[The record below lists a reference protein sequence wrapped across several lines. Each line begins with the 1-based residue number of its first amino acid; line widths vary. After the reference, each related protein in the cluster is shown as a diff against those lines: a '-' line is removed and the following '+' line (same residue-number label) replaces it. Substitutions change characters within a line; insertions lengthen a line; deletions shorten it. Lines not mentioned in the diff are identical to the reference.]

1 MLYDKGGNCTIANY
15 FFYMTPPS
23 FVTLDGGYSWNK
35 QLYFIFYALF
45 ILKHKALFFMVYD

>member
-23 FVTLDGGYSWNK
+23 FVTLDGGYSWNE
-35 QLYFIFYALF
+35 QLFSIS
-45 ILKHKALFFMVYD
+45 FFTHYSY